1 MEMWRFVVG
10 DNAVE
15 IENDG
20 ADYRWAS
27 LGRLAAPLE
36 RMARVGQA
44 ALPCSLSTTKVFSI
58 LSSRSMRWKREMFE
72 EPPPVLSLLISG
84 IFSV

>member
-36 RMARVGQA
+36 RHGARGTSSF
-44 ALPCSLSTTKVFSI
+44 ALF
-58 LSSRSMRWKREMFE
+58 
-72 EPPPVLSLLISG
+72 PVHY
-84 IFSV
+84 